1 MYTPLLRTAIIPEKG
16 VELGWVIG
24 GQTTGGQDI
33 ENDKSY
39 NTNMVAEGL
48 KQSKLK
54 EQSDGIIYCPDMGN
68 LELPSYKTAYFKPGY
83 SGKKSQA
90 EKIQTCILIDKI
102 CKVCKDGPKCKFAKV
117 RRAGHKILDGSP
129 CAASTRVA
137 PKDILHTVPT
147 VQLPMEK
154 PEVLAQ
160 AKEGVNEIDY
170 VNVYGVEERFNTRGI
185 NSLIVKWEGIGG
197 EVHREEGGGGGSQ
210 IGRRR
215 SAEFSSRLNI
225 FEHRKVEIP
234 DNIQHKSFSSIF
246 NATHISQNSES
257 YTQKARQSH
266 RMRGSLLL
274 VERTANEKRG
284 RADNEGGSQT
294 KKSRRT
300 ENPGGD

>member
-1 MYTPLLRTAIIPEKG
+1 
-16 VELGWVIG
+16 
-24 GQTTGGQDI
+24 
-33 ENDKSY
+33 
-39 NTNMVAEGL
+39 
-48 KQSKLK
+48 
-54 EQSDGIIYCPDMGN
+54 
-68 LELPSYKTAYFKPGY
+68 
-83 SGKKSQA
+83 
-90 EKIQTCILIDKI
+90 
-102 CKVCKDGPKCKFAKV
+102 
-117 RRAGHKILDGSP
+117 
-129 CAASTRVA
+129 
-137 PKDILHTVPT
+137 
-147 VQLPMEK
+147 MEK